1 MRVRDGGLDYIGYHS
16 ARRAPQALSS
26 AGEIDQGADSAH
38 ICQKNKRERE
48 PGRGGW
54 WATTSVGPALC
65 GQRRRIAQ
73 DRQGKWRRRSVA
85 AKGLPV
91 LRGISI
97 TTGLCSPTTT
107 GRPSTS
113 VLRARGPALF
123 LLRPVV
129 STSATT
135 AGLANTCPC
144 PSPTPTL
151 LPPGPTLT
159 CKRRHRTNAPS

>member
-54 WATTSVGPALC
+54 WAMTSVGPALC
-65 GQRRRIAQ
+65 GQRIRIAQ

-97 TTGLCSPTTT
+97 TTGLCSRRRLG
-107 GRPSTS
+107 GRLHPCSGHAAPLCSFSDPSYPHPPRRRVSPIS
-113 VLRARGPALF
+113 VHAHRQPPLSCHPAPL
-123 LLRPVV
+123 
-129 STSATT
+129 
-135 AGLANTCPC
+135 
-144 PSPTPTL
+144 
-151 LPPGPTLT
+151 
-159 CKRRHRTNAPS
+159 